1 MKNMK
6 LNKRLFCYFSSIFL
20 LLMTVIVLFQYQR
33 EKKYRVGQLEAQLE
47 TCNRLIHNFAV
58 DTDLHES
65 GGYAGLCRLFPD
77 TALRIT
83 LVALDGRVLFDS
95 TADTIQWE
103 NHLTRPEIQE
113 ARKKGSGR
121 SIRMSGSVNRSFY
134 YLAHAF
140 PDMYVRTALPYTLTL
155 RNTLGA
161 NMGFLYLM
169 AALFVVVIIV
179 VYIIA
184 ARFTSSLQN
193 QEIQMR
199 RQLTQ
204 NISHELRT
212 PVAGISGYLES
223 ILSNPGLP
231 SEKQHFFIE
240 RSYQQAQRL
249 TALIQ
254 DISTLN
260 QLTENQDLYEKADCD
275 LSRIIAAVLQDVQPQ
290 KEAHHAEIVVDIPD
304 RMPIRGNRNL
314 LYSVFRNMIDNA
326 LAYAGDGCTTTVKLL
341 CDDHKFYYFSIADNG
356 TGVPEEHLSRLFDRF
371 YRVDKG
377 RSRKSGGTGLGL
389 SIVKNAVLFH
399 KGIITVANRT
409 SGGLEF
415 TFSLRKR

>member
-58 DTDLHES
+58 DTGLHAD
-65 GGYAGLCRLFPD
+65 GAYAGLRRLFPD

-83 LVALDGRVLFDS
+83 LVATDGRVLFDS
-95 TADTIQWE
+95 TGDTIQWE

-113 ARKKGSGR
+113 ARKNGSGR
-121 SIRMSGSVNRSFY
+121 SIRMSDSVNRTFY

-204 NISHELRT
+204 NIS
-212 PVAGISGYLES
+212 
-223 ILSNPGLP
+223 
-231 SEKQHFFIE
+231 
-240 RSYQQAQRL
+240 YQQAQRL

-254 DISTLN
+254 DISTRN
-260 QLTENQDLYEKADCD
+260 KLTENQDLYEKTDCD

-304 RMPIRGNRNL
+304 RMLIHGNRNL

-356 TGVPEEHLSRLFDRF
+356 MGVPEEHLSRLFDRF

-409 SGGLEF
+409 SGGLAF